1 MTFKRILYVLGFAT
15 LALVAPAAYQIDRMA
30 QSLPAPDGEIR
41 LPGLSAPATA
51 ETDALA
57 IPTVAAPTRADA
69 YRVLGYFHARDR
81 LFQMDLMRRK
91 SAGRLAEIFGEKA
104 LPVDLRQRV
113 YRFQQAAEAIVA
125 NLPED
130 QRRTLIAYTEG
141 VNAYLK
147 AAREFPPEF
156 RVLHYR
162 PEDWR
167 PADSLLVAFGM
178 FQTLSDQE
186 RDERMLTAMERRL
199 PPEVAAFLTP
209 DTDEYARALLGGN
222 ESWRPARPVPAES
235 IARLIGEAGGQRL
248 GRAGV
253 GPEPASVGSNNW
265 AVNGSKTADG
275 RAIVADD
282 MHLPLGVPN
291 VWYRAR
297 LRYAG
302 FDLSGVTL
310 PGVPLIVVG
319 GNGRVAWGFTNVEGD
334 FLDLVRL
341 EINPANPAEY
351 RAPDGWRRF
360 ETRTETVAVKDGPPR
375 TIELKS
381 TLWGPV
387 AAEPLL
393 GEPVTV
399 HWTALDPRAVNLGLM
414 NMDAAGTLEQAM
426 ALLNRAG
433 APPQNAVLADDQGR
447 IAWTYMGFYPR
458 RFGLDGSVSVS
469 WADGRAGWNGFIPPE
484 ELPRVIDPPEG
495 FLATANNRTLG
506 KEYPYVIGHGFSNSY
521 RSYRVSEQ
529 LKAKARVTE
538 ADLFALQLDT
548 VSEFYEFYRQLALS
562 MLADGAARSDPALAD
577 AERAIRQ
584 WNGRLDP
591 DSLGIGLLIRWR
603 QDLAQAV
610 FAPLVARC
618 VAAEPGFAYR
628 WREQETPLRALLAQR
643 LPETLPDRRHADWRG
658 FLLGTLKQS
667 RASLVQEQGVDRL
680 ENLTWGRIDRVPIQH
695 PFSRAFPAAGW
706 LLDMPEVA
714 GACNGFCLKV
724 LHDTHGASERL
735 VVSPNHPEDG
745 ILHIPGGQSG
755 HPFSPHYRDQQRAW
769 AEGRPLPFLPGKTEH
784 RLSFVP
790 G

>member
-1 MTFKRILYVLGFAT
+1 MTFKRMLYVLGFAI

-30 QSLPAPDGEIR
+30 MSLPMADGEIR
-41 LPGLSAPATA
+41 LPGLSAPATV
-51 ETDALA
+51 ETDTLA
-57 IPTVAAPTRADA
+57 IPTVATRTRADA
-69 YRVLGYFHARDR
+69 YRVLGYLHARDR

-91 SAGRLAEIFGEKA
+91 SVGRLAEIFGEKA

-130 QRRTLIAYTEG
+130 QRTALTAYAEG
-141 VNAYLK
+141 VNAYLQT
-147 AAREFPPEF
+147 AREFPPEF
-156 RVLHYR
+156 RLLHYR
-162 PEDWR
+162 PEAWR

-178 FQTLSDQE
+178 FQTLNDQE
-186 RDERMLTAMERRL
+186 RDERMLTAMDRRL
-199 PPEVAAFLTP
+199 PSEVTAFLTP
-209 DTDEYARALLGGN
+209 DTDEYARALLGGS
-222 ESWRPARPVPAES
+222 ESRRPARPVPAES
-235 IARLIGEAGGQRL
+235 IAKLIGETNGQRL
-248 GRAGV
+248 GHASV
-253 GPEPASVGSNNW
+253 APEPASIGSNNW

-275 RAIVADD
+275 RAIIADD
-282 MHLPLGVPN
+282 MHLPLNVPN

-310 PGVPLIVVG
+310 PGVPLVVVG
-319 GNGRVAWGFTNVEGD
+319 SNGRVAWGFTNVEGD

-351 RAPDGWRRF
+351 RTPDGWRRF
-360 ETRTETVAVKDGPPR
+360 ETRTETVAVKDGPSVGITLKN
-375 TIELKS
+375 TI
-381 TLWGPV
+381 WGPV
-387 AAEPLL
+387 SPESLL
-393 GEPVTV
+393 SEPVAIR
-399 HWTALDPRAVNLGLM
+399 WTALDPRAVNLGLM

-426 ALLNRAG
+426 AVLNRAG
-433 APPQNAVLADDQGR
+433 APPQNAVLADDRGR

-458 RFGLDGSVSVS
+458 RFGLDGSVSLS
-469 WADGRAGWNGFIPPE
+469 WADGRIGWDGFIPPE

-506 KEYPYVIGHGFSNSY
+506 KDYPYVIGHGFSNSY
-521 RSYRVSEQ
+521 RAYRVAEQ
-529 LKAKARVTE
+529 LKAKTRVTE
-538 ADLFALQLDT
+538 ADLLALQLDT
-548 VSEFYEFYRQLALS
+548 VSEFYEFYRQLALVV
-562 MLADGAARSDPALAD
+562 LADDAARADPALAD

-591 DSLGIGLLIRWR
+591 DSLGIGLLVRWR

-618 VAAEPGFAYR
+618 AAEPEFAYR

-643 LPETLPDRRHADWRG
+643 IPETLPDRRHADWRG
-658 FLLGTLKQS
+658 FLLDTLRHS
-667 RASLVQEQGVDRL
+667 IAGLAQEHGIAQL
-680 ENLTWGRIDRVPIQH
+680 EDLPWGQVNRIAIQH
-695 PFSRAFPAAGW
+695 PFSRAFPVAGW
-706 LLDMPEVA
+706 FLDMPETA

-724 LHDTHGASERL
+724 LHGIHGASERL

-755 HPFSPHYRDQQRAW
+755 HPLSPHYRDQQRAW
-769 AEGRPLPFLPGKTEH
+769 AEGRPLPFLPGKAEH
-784 RLSFVP
+784 RLSFTP